1 MRKQADL
8 KPNTRGG
15 VIGLGLGRFVFVGGG
30 VALMLAAS
38 CFGAPEN
45 PRVASG
51 RASFRQRGQTTVIRA
66 SDRAIIDYTGFDIG
80 RHETV
85 RFIQPGASAT
95 VMNRINSARPTTIDG
110 TLKANGHVYLLN
122 PNGIL
127 FSGTS
132 MVQTGGLTAAAATM
146 SNSDFLAGRDR
157 FTDVRGAVVNQGT
170 ITTDNAARLIGQRVV
185 NAGVISAGG
194 QDGVVAMVSGGDV
207 TLTPRGDTMSIHVAP
222 SNLAAPIADGR
233 AGVEN
238 TGRVSAPKGRSI
250 MLAGDIYSLAVRQTG
265 TVRARNITVEGRGS
279 GEVQVSGRLDAS
291 ARGVGGT
298 GGGID
303 VNGARVTLSAADL
316 DASGARAGG
325 EVHVNDSPH
334 AVGSTQSTSIDSASR
349 LTADATRRGDGG
361 TVSVGSGGGTEFH
374 GLASARG
381 GSVSGDGGF
390 IETSGKS
397 DLNIDGA
404 RVDAGVDAHGAKPGS
419 WLVDPTD
426 FTVNGGN
433 VATFTG
439 ALDMG
444 MNVTIETGSGG
455 ADAGNVTIDAAITK
469 SAGSDAT
476 LTLRAENNVI
486 VNQAITSSA
495 GALNLDVQANTAGNG
510 NTDVNPDSGDFNL
523 NNDGGAN
530 LGAIDTNGGTLAV
543 RAVDMTLTGVGATI
557 SADGGVSLIANG
569 ATDQS
574 IALGGGAGVFNLID
588 ARMQQITSTGLVSV
602 GQASRTDAVNI
613 GTLTLG
619 ATGYDLT
626 VTGGTMTVG
635 NVALNTGNDLTLVS
649 QNSSITATGT
659 LAAPAG
665 TITLRANDL
674 DLDTATM
681 TTGAGTGAVKFQ
693 ANAGRSI
700 GLDAAADFSLS
711 NAELDAATTASIE
724 VRSLDTTGGGDVTV
738 GVIAP
743 ANTKDLSIVT
753 TGRIDEATA
762 DNAVKITLVD
772 GTGTLTLDSGEG
784 IGAAGTDD
792 GTGAGPLDTDAR
804 KLDASVSGTGGV
816 FIKNTGDLTVADATT
831 TDGKVSIRTTGT
843 LTVQGL
849 TASEAT
855 PSGRTLE
862 LVSGNTML
870 STGTVTANGSAYFQ
884 TTSADQTI
892 NIPDADVASA
902 PGSTV
907 TIKTSGPAGD
917 VTLVNAGAA
926 ALSGLDVGG
935 GLSLTAGGAITQ
947 VDSANVGGNAVFIT
961 RSASGAAITLDDAA
975 NRFGALTVRSRDI
988 ADSADTAG
996 DISVTETGSAGNV
1009 MDVDL
1014 ISTTGS
1020 VRLVAVD
1027 VAIDT
1032 ATPGAAITA
1041 GMGGIAIEPEG
1052 AADTIGIGDSAA
1064 GSLAL
1069 DTNELL
1075 ELSSSGGV
1083 TIGRADGTGQVSI
1096 GAGSAVDISA
1106 SGYDLTL
1113 LGGPMVFGNTL
1124 TLGSDRQ
1131 LSLIGGAVSNTNG
1144 LAIPDFVVSGDGKLL
1159 IDSTGSIDLQ
1169 TAGLRQLAAGS
1180 GGAAADI
1187 HIINSGGSELAITSL
1202 GMVSGVST
1210 GADGNIFI
1218 TTGGPI
1224 RIASGI
1230 VASGSGTVSLS
1241 AENAAG
1247 DISDDTGAG
1256 NSAITVGPGGSIT
1269 LTTAAGEIRGAM
1281 SGDPFKVGT
1290 GAPSGALVATVI
1302 GDATTGINIAN
1313 VGTGDVKA
1321 TLSTAAGAAKL
1332 TTGGGLTT
1340 DASDWIADSFDVTA
1354 DGDIS
1359 IARQVT
1365 ADAGDIAFTS
1375 NTGAITISEGV
1386 DATAGNISLT
1396 ATDLILSPG
1405 GTLSAA
1411 GLGGGDVTI
1420 ARSTDGGV
1428 NVGGGTFGAV
1438 DGITSYLTVDND
1450 ELNSI
1455 TATNLTIGDANHTQF
1470 LRAQNVQD
1478 PDAGAGA
1485 MTSELAHQSID
1496 KFILRAEGANSAVRI
1511 AGDQSS
1517 FFKALDV
1524 RAGAGIEVGR
1534 DVTATVGGLTLDADT
1549 DSADGMPGTFFTTD
1563 HDVLTFTGGRVLT
1576 TLGTPADSPDITL
1589 RGRRAAGETG
1599 IRSDSTLTLNST
1611 NDIAID
1617 QNIDVTETLAL
1628 NADGEV
1634 QLAGGGNS
1642 RRLDV
1647 TAKNGIRLTGDV
1659 SVGQGGMTID
1669 ADSDA
1674 DGAGTFAVL
1683 SGALSV
1689 AQDAALRIVAADVQ
1703 LDGSIAGSSTTDVR
1717 IGRSTSG
1724 DVQIGD
1730 FVDNDG
1736 GDGLLTID
1744 NAELARIACR
1754 DLTIGNFM
1762 QAGPPAVSNTNTAN
1776 IVVDGVT
1783 GAASEGI
1790 GGLTTLAAGT
1800 DINFSGGAST
1810 FNQLT
1815 ASAGGDITVSS
1826 GLTTDRASAGD
1837 LTLTADADADDA
1849 GDLIISG
1856 DVFTKGSNFT
1866 GSGGDL
1872 MLTGHINTAEDMG
1885 SGDARGDVLISSTRD
1900 TINVNNNGADDAGR
1914 MTITDAELQNI
1925 VAANLT
1931 IGSAESTTINVRDVS
1946 QTDGAGISGTTGF
1959 ISGETINL
1967 NGTSTFG
1974 ALNAQ
1979 ATQVINV
1986 NGALT
1991 TTRGD
1996 LTLNANTDADD
2007 VGKITFNPGL
2017 TLGSAGDLTLST
2029 LNTVSS
2035 GVAEGTE
2042 AGGAL
2047 TLRAAGN
2054 VQLDT
2059 SITSGDGSLVVNA
2072 DSDADG
2078 MGTFGMTG
2086 MGSIDVEIGDLN
2098 ITAADIDIPT
2108 AGNGNGQIR
2117 LESGDIAIDRST
2129 VGRIVIGGSSPVA
2142 GAMTIES
2149 GELRKVQGGNN
2160 ITIGGA
2166 NTSRLDARAINGSD
2180 TPRVLNTVNL
2190 RALADGGSDNP
2201 GIVKFNDEAHSFV
2214 ALDVQALKT
2223 IKIDNGGSVST
2234 TVGGISFDTTGA
2246 GGGIELGGSI
2256 SATNGAT
2263 TADIDLHDAVRLT
2276 RNVTLTA
2283 RRDVHLFSTVDSAE
2297 QGGGRSLTLDAGRKA
2312 IVEADV
2318 GRTKRLSGFGTAAPS
2333 SPSSTSA
2340 VTELGGNVYTDGGTG
2355 VRFRNNVRVTGTSVT
2370 VQDEG
2375 DNGVFFYGNVNG
2387 QNSGAQTLTVISDLA
2402 QSGTVDSTGLV
2413 TDARIPVIA
2422 FGGNVGNTTP
2432 LKALNLNTGTRLR
2445 PNGTSQAI
2453 DGHTSIPLVST
2464 IVARRITSGGSSDGQ
2479 FVSSL
2484 SSSDAF
2490 SFTTTE
2496 GFNMGQNEKL
2506 SAAGT
2511 LTINAGSARLGDLTA
2526 FTGIRVNSNNASIRT
2541 RPAGLIAVNGTRNG
2555 QAVLLTQMDQG
2566 VDFVANNFIDFSHAP
2581 TLEGGGPTPTFGT
2594 ASGERSSGTLNGF
2607 LFRQFAQDGSV
2618 IDATTFQS
2626 GTGANLVNLD
2636 LTSNGPTDTNFA
2648 DSIAGF
2654 IPRESRMN
2662 DVGQDTT
2669 LSQALFSDLTQ
2680 LGVNPRNLGG
2690 DERLAS
2696 LVGWSTYD
2704 DYPMQLSADEPPL
2717 FTTVNRLPDERTRRV
2732 VQEYRA
2738 LVTKPVTNPETGAV
2752 TDQSQKA
2759 AIKKVFEEA
2768 VKDYR
2773 VARNQPTGVVDPVS
2787 LREFVDRTPAH
2798 TEAKDYADR
2807 LSKLLGDI
2815 ELLGLVG
2822 KELTLAKQQIL
2833 RDLRPSGLQTIRN
2846 MEIFVRTQPDQTK
2859 PDGMPIDGPQP

>member
-1 MRKQADL
+1 MRKQAEL
-8 KPNTRGG
+8 KPIARGG
-15 VIGLGLGRFVFVGGG
+15 VVGLGLGRYVFVGGG
-30 VALMLAAS
+30 VALLLAAS
-38 CFGAPEN
+38 CLGAPEN

-66 SDRAIIDYTGFDIG
+66 SDRTIIDYSGFDIG

-95 VMNRINSARPTTIDG
+95 VMNRIHSARPTTIDG

-127 FSGTS
+127 FSGS
-132 MVQTGGLTAAAATM
+132 AVVQTGGLTAAAANM
-146 SNSDFLAGRDR
+146 SNRDFLAGRDR
-157 FTDVRGAVVNQGT
+157 FTDARGEVVNAGT
-170 ITTDNAARLIGQRVV
+170 ITTTSAARLIGQRVV

-194 QDGVVAMVSGGDV
+194 QDGVVALVSGGDV

-238 TGRVSAPKGRSI
+238 TGRISATKGRSI
-250 MLAGDIYSLAVRQTG
+250 MLSGDIYSLAVRQSG
-265 TVRARNITVEGRGS
+265 TVRARDIAVGTNGS

-291 ARGVGGT
+291 ARAAGGR
-298 GGGID
+298 GGSIS
-303 VNGARVTLSAADL
+303 VNGGRVSLNGADL

-325 EVHVNDSPH
+325 EVHVNDTPH
-334 AVGSTQSTSIDSASR
+334 AAGTAQTTLIDAGSR
-349 LTADATRRGDGG
+349 LSADATRRGDGG
-361 TVSVGSGGGTEFH
+361 TVSVGAGGGTEFH

-381 GSVSGDGGF
+381 GSVSGNGGF
-390 IETSGKS
+390 IETSGKV

-404 RVDAGVDAHGAKPGS
+404 QVDAGADAPGARAGS

-426 FTVNGGN
+426 FTVNAGN
-433 VATFTG
+433 VGTFTS

-455 ADAGNVTIDAAITK
+455 ADAGNVTIDAPIAK
-469 SAGSDAT
+469 SAGADAT
-476 LTLRAENNVI
+476 LTLRAENNVT
-486 VNQAITSSA
+486 VNQAISSSA
-495 GALNLDVQANTAGNG
+495 GLLNLDVQANTAGNG
-510 NTDVNPDSGDFNL
+510 NTDANPDAGTFTV

-530 LGAIDTNGGTLAV
+530 LGAIDTNGGTLLV
-543 RAVDMTLTGVGATI
+543 HAVDMDLAGAGALVAANGGVTLT
-557 SADGGVSLIANG
+557 ANG
-569 ATDQS
+569 ATDQG
-574 IALGGGAGVFNLID
+574 IGLGGGAGAFTLTD
-588 ARMQQITSTGLVSV
+588 AQMQQIGSTGLVSV

-613 GTLTLG
+613 GTLSLG
-619 ATGYDLT
+619 AAGYDLT
-626 VTGGTMTVG
+626 VTGGTTSVG
-635 NVALNTGNDLTLVS
+635 SVALNTGNDLTLVS

-659 LAAPAG
+659 LNAPAG
-665 TITLRANDL
+665 TITLQGDDL
-674 DLDTATM
+674 VLDTATI
-681 TTGAGTGAVKFQ
+681 TTGAGAGAVKFL
-693 ANAGRSI
+693 ANAGRNI
-700 GLDAAADFSLS
+700 GLDAASDFSLS
-711 NAELDAATTASIE
+711 NAELDAATTATIE
-724 VRSLDTTGGGDVTV
+724 VRSLDVAGGGDVTV

-743 ANTKDLSIVT
+743 ANTTNLSILT
-753 TGRIDEATA
+753 GGRIDELTP
-762 DNAVKITLVD
+762 DNNVKVTLVD
-772 GTGTLTLDSGEG
+772 GTGTLTLHAGEG
-784 IGAAGTDD
+784 IGAPGTDD
-792 GTGAGPLDTDAR
+792 GTGTGPLDTDAR
-804 KLDASVSGTGGV
+804 TIDAAVSGTGGL
-816 FIKNTGDLTVADATT
+816 FIKNTGDLTLADASTA
-831 TDGKVSIRTTGT
+831 DGKVSVRTTGT
-843 LTVQGL
+843 LTIQGL
-849 TASEAT
+849 TAAESA

-862 LVSGNTML
+862 LVSGDTML
-870 STGTVTANGSAYFQ
+870 ATGTVTANGSAHFQ
-884 TTSADQTI
+884 TTGADRDIT
-892 NIPDADVASA
+892 IPDADVASA
-902 PGSTV
+902 AGATV
-907 TIKTSGPAGD
+907 TVKTTGSSAD
-917 VTLVNAGAA
+917 ATVVNAGAV

-935 GLSLTAGGAITQ
+935 NLSLTAGGAITQ
-947 VDSANVGGNAVFIT
+947 ADAANVGGDASFIT
-961 RSASGAAITLDDAA
+961 RTASGAAITLDNAA
-975 NRFGALTVRSRDI
+975 NTFGALTVRSRDV
-988 ADSADTAG
+988 ADAADTAG
-996 DISVTETGSAGNV
+996 DISIAETNGAGNV

-1014 ISTTGS
+1014 VSTTGS
-1020 VRLVAVD
+1020 VRLVAGD

-1032 ATPGAAITA
+1032 GSPGAAVTA
-1041 GMGGIAIEPEG
+1041 GMGGIAIEPAG
-1052 AADTIGIGDSAA
+1052 AADTIGIGDSAP
-1064 GSLAL
+1064 GTLAL
-1069 DTNELL
+1069 NTGEML
-1075 ELSSSGGV
+1075 ELATPGGV
-1083 TIGRADGTGQVSI
+1083 TIGRADGSGQVSI
-1096 GAGSAVDISA
+1096 GAASAVDISA
-1106 SGYDLTL
+1106 AGYDLTL
-1113 LGGPMVFGNTL
+1113 RGGPMVFGNTL
-1124 TLGSDRQ
+1124 TLGADRQ

-1144 LAIPDFVVSGDGKLL
+1144 PAIPDFAVSGDGKLL
-1159 IDSTGSIDLQ
+1159 IDSTGSVEMQ
-1169 TAGLRQLAAGS
+1169 TAGLRQLAARS
-1180 GGAAADI
+1180 SGAAADI
-1187 HIINSGGSELAITSL
+1187 TIINSGASELAVTSL
-1202 GMVSGVST
+1202 GTVSGVST
-1210 GADGNIFI
+1210 GADGDISI
-1218 TTGGPI
+1218 TGAGPI

-1230 VASGSGTVSLS
+1230 ATSGSGTVSLS

-1247 DISDDTGAG
+1247 DIFDDTGAG
-1256 NSAITVGPGGSIT
+1256 NTAITVGPGGSIT

-1281 SGDPFKVGT
+1281 SGDPFKVDT
-1290 GAPSGALVATVI
+1290 GGPSGALVATVI
-1302 GDATTGINIAN
+1302 GDATTGVNIAN
-1313 VGTGDVKA
+1313 AGTGDIKA
-1321 TLSTAAGAAKL
+1321 TLSTASGAAKL

-1340 DASDWIADSFDVTA
+1340 DASDWTADSFDITA
-1354 DGDIS
+1354 GADIA
-1359 IARQVT
+1359 IGRRVT
-1365 ADAGDIAFTS
+1365 ADAGDIAIATS
-1375 NTGAITISEGV
+1375 TGAITIDDDV
-1386 DATAGNISLT
+1386 DAAAGNISLT
-1396 ATDLILSPG
+1396 AVDLILGAG
-1405 GTLSAA
+1405 GSLSAA
-1411 GLGGGDVTI
+1411 GMGGGDVTI
-1420 ARSTDGGV
+1420 ARSTDGGI

-1438 DGITSYLTVDND
+1438 DGISSYLTVDND
-1450 ELNSI
+1450 ELNRI
-1455 TATNLTIGDANHTQF
+1455 TATNLTIGDANHTML

-1496 KFILRAEGANSAVRI
+1496 RFILRAEGADSAVRI

-1524 RAGAGIEVGR
+1524 RAGAGIEVAR
-1534 DVTATVGGLTLDADT
+1534 DITATVGGLTLDADT
-1549 DSADGMPGTFFTTD
+1549 DMTDGAPGGFFTTD
-1563 HDVLTFTGGRVLT
+1563 HDVLTLTGGRILT
-1576 TLGTPADSPDITL
+1576 TLGMAADSPDITL

-1599 IRSDSTLTLNST
+1599 IRADNTLTLNST
-1611 NDIAID
+1611 NDIAIE

-1634 QLAGGGNS
+1634 RLAGGGNS

-1683 SGALSV
+1683 SGALTV
-1689 AQDAALRIVAADVQ
+1689 AHNAALRIVAADVQ
-1703 LDGSIAGSSTTDVR
+1703 LDGSIAGSDTTDVR

-1724 DVQIGD
+1724 DIQVGD

-1744 NAELARIACR
+1744 NAELSRITCR
-1754 DLTIGNFM
+1754 DLTIGNFT
-1762 QAGPPAVSNTNTAN
+1762 QTGPPDVTNANTQN
-1776 IVVDGVT
+1776 ITVDGVT
-1783 GAASEGI
+1783 GAASENI
-1790 GGLTTLAAGT
+1790 GGLTTLAAGA
-1800 DINFSGGAST
+1800 DITFSGGAST
-1810 FNQLT
+1810 FNQLS
-1815 ASAGGDITVSS
+1815 ASAGDDITVSS
-1826 GLTTDRASAGD
+1826 GLTTDRAAAGD
-1837 LTLTADADADDA
+1837 MTLAADANDDES
-1849 GDLIISG
+1849 GSLVISG

-1872 MLTGHINTAEDMG
+1872 MLTGHINTAADMATG
-1885 SGDARGDVLISSTRD
+1885 EARGDVLISSTRD

-1931 IGSAESTTINVRDVS
+1931 IGSAGSTTLNVRDVS
-1946 QTDGAGISGTTGF
+1946 DADGAGISGATGF
-1959 ISGETINL
+1959 ISGDTVNL
-1967 NGTSTFG
+1967 NGTSSFG
-1974 ALNAQ
+1974 ALSVQAAQ
-1979 ATQVINV
+1979 AVNV

-2007 VGKITFNPGL
+2007 VGKITINPGL
-2017 TLGSAGDLTLST
+2017 TLDSAGNLTLST
-2029 LNTVSS
+2029 LNSVSS

-2059 SITSGDGSLVVNA
+2059 SVTSGDGSLVINA
-2072 DSDADG
+2072 DSDADNS
-2078 MGTFGMTG
+2078 GTFGLTAQ
-2086 MGSIDVEIGDLN
+2086 GSIDVEIGDLS
-2098 ITAADIDIPT
+2098 ITAADIDMPT
-2108 AGNGNGQIR
+2108 VSSGNGQIR
-2117 LESGDIAIDRST
+2117 LEAGDINIERST
-2129 VGRIVIGGSSPVA
+2129 LGRIVIGGTSPVA
-2142 GAMTIES
+2142 GAMSIES
-2149 GELRKVQGGNN
+2149 GELRKIQGGNN
-2160 ITIGGA
+2160 ITIGGS
-2166 NTSRLDARAINGSD
+2166 NTSRLDVRAISGSD
-2180 TPRVLNTVNL
+2180 TPRVLSTVRL
-2190 RALADGGSDNP
+2190 RALGDGGSDNP

-2214 ALDVQALKT
+2214 ALDARALNT

-2234 TVGGISFDTTGA
+2234 TVGGISFDATGA
-2246 GGGIELGGSI
+2246 DGQIQLGGSM

-2263 TADIDLHDAVRLT
+2263 TADINLHDAVRLT

-2297 QGGGRSLTLDAGRKA
+2297 QGGARSMTIDAGRKA
-2312 IVEADV
+2312 IVEADI
-2318 GRTKRLSGFGTAAPS
+2318 GRAKRLSGFGTATPS
-2333 SPSSTSA
+2333 TTSGTSA
-2340 VTELGGNVYTDGGTG
+2340 VTELGGSVYTDGGNG

-2370 VQDEG
+2370 VQDDG
-2375 DNGVFFYGNVNG
+2375 DSGVFFYGNVNG
-2387 QNSGAQTLTVISDLA
+2387 QTAGAQTLTVITDLS

-2422 FGGNVGNTTP
+2422 FGGSVGATAP

-2445 PNGTSQAI
+2445 PNGNTQAV
-2453 DGHTSIPLVST
+2453 DGHTSVPLVST
-2464 IVARRITSGGSSDGQ
+2464 IVARRLTNGGSSDGQ
-2479 FVSSL
+2479 FASSL
-2484 SSSDAF
+2484 SSSDSF

-2496 GFNMGQNEKL
+2496 GFNMGLNEKL

-2511 LTINAGSARLGDLTA
+2511 LTINAGSARLGDVTA

-2541 RPAGLIAVNGTRNG
+2541 RPAASIAVNGTRNG
-2555 QAVLLTQMDQG
+2555 QAALLTQTDQG
-2566 VDFVANNFIDFSHAP
+2566 VDFVANSFIDFSHAP
-2581 TLEGGGPTPTFGT
+2581 TVEGGGPAPTFGT
-2594 ASGERSSGTLNGF
+2594 ASGQRSSGTLNGF

-2690 DERLAS
+2690 DERLAG

-2704 DYPMQLSADEPPL
+2704 DYPGGVSADEAPL
-2717 FTTVNRLPDERTRRV
+2717 FTTVNRLPDARTRRV

-2759 AIKKVFEEA
+2759 TIKKAFEEA

-2773 VARNQPTGVVDPVS
+2773 VARNQPSGVVDPVS

-2798 TEAKDYADR
+2798 AEAKGYADR
-2807 LSKLLGDI
+2807 LSGLLRDI

-2846 MEIFVRTQPDQTK
+2846 MEIFVRTDTAQPA
-2859 PDGMPIDGPQP
+2859 PDGLGIDLPQP